1 MRKLIL
7 PPPPFFQKRG
17 HRDVGTGTERKERIH
32 PLFLLKSLTT
42 KNYHLGDLKLITYK
56 HKFRVNITQTAL
68 IVKLVWSS

>member
-7 PPPPFFQKRG
+7 PPPLSSRKE
-17 HRDVGTGTERKERIH
+17 GTGTSEQELRERRGFI
-32 PLFLLKSLTT
+32 PYFFFKSLTT